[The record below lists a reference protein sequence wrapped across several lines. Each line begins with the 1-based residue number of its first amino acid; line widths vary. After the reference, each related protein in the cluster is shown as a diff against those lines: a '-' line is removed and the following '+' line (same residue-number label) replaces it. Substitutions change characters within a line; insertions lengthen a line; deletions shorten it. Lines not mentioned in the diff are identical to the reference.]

1 MEISM
6 QWQLKGQILIRV
18 GKKAWQQVAMY
29 QPALWRVD
37 KPSYDLSFLKP
48 DAYELLI
55 ADSRYDTALLSEA
68 LANIII
74 YLNDQGIETADLVLR
89 VVSER
94 PVLADE
100 LRQLLGSWVYGR
112 VSIATTPTDKKKLL
126 VSQVGVNPSI
136 EFDQAVYVV
145 PSGNGGIYAFTD
157 DKSLSWQQYDRQ
169 CGADIPLADLVIA
182 YDSAML
188 TAFPFGS
195 EERTKRQVK
204 KLKQLLKPEG
214 KAILLAGK
222 AMFGNYENVFVVDKD
237 SFHETLQEI
246 EKDREKN
253 WGQVVLFYDLA
264 YTKIRNVIF

>member
-1 MEISM
+1 MDISM
-6 QWQLKGQILIRV
+6 QWQLKDRIIIRV
-18 GKKAWQQVAMY
+18 GKKAWRQVAMY
-29 QPALWRVD
+29 QPTLWRLD

-68 LANIII
+68 LAKIII

-112 VSIATTPTDKKKLL
+112 VTMTTTSTEKKKLL

-145 PSGNGGIYAFTD
+145 PSGNGGIYGFTD
-157 DKSLSWQQYDRQ
+157 DKVLSWQQYDQQ

-182 YDSAML
+182 FDSAML
-188 TAFPFGS
+188 TVFPFGS

-204 KLKQLLKPEG
+204 KLKQLLRPQG
-214 KAILLAGK
+214 KAILLAEK
-222 AMFGNYENVFVVDKD
+222 AVFGNYENVLVAGKE
-237 SFHETLQEI
+237 SFREALQET
-246 EKDREKN
+246 EKDRDKD

-264 YTKIRNVIF
+264 YTMIRNVIF

>member
-1 MEISM
+1 M
-6 QWQLKGQILIRV
+6 QWQLKDQILIRV

-37 KPSYDLSFLKP
+37 KPSYDLNFLKP
-48 DAYELLI
+48 EEYELLI
-55 ADSRYDTALLSEA
+55 ADSGYDTALLSEA
-68 LANIII
+68 LAKIII
-74 YLNDQGIETADLVLR
+74 YLDDQGIKTTDLVLR

-100 LRQLLGSWVYGR
+100 LRQLFGSWVYGR
-112 VSIATTPTDKKKLL
+112 VRITTTPTDKKKLL
-126 VSQVGVNPSI
+126 VSQVGANPRL

-157 DKSLSWQQYDRQ
+157 DKSLSWQQYDQQ

-182 YDSAML
+182 YDSAMFK
-188 TAFPFGS
+188 AFPYGS
-195 EERTKRQVK
+195 EERTNRQVR

-214 KAILLAGK
+214 KAILLAEK
-222 AMFGNYENVFVVDKD
+222 AKFGSFVNVLVANKD
-237 SFHETLQEI
+237 GYKEALQEI

-253 WGQVVLFYDLA
+253 WGQVVLFYDIA